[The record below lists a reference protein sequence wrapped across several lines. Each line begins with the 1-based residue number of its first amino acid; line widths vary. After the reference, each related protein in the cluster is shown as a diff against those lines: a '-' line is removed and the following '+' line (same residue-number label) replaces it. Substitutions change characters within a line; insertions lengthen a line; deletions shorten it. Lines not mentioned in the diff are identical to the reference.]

1 MATPDGVRPQQSS
14 QQQQQGVSAG
24 VKRTA
29 VAGVTGIAGAGSNG
43 GGVAVAGGSDSG
55 SQAGVA
61 PSNAQASASATVAG
75 QPTPQ
80 ASVATGVDK
89 WKGRRV
95 KRFKLV
101 DELGEGAMGRVFL
114 AEDTILKRH
123 VALKLLP
130 ARHRDGRPNHR
141 TERLVREARSAA
153 SLEHPNA
160 VNIFEIDQSGGV
172 HYIAMEL
179 VEGGNLEKLVEMS
192 GPMDIERACS
202 LVAEAAEALAHAHTR
217 GIIHRDV
224 KPANLLLARNGR
236 CKVCD
241 FGLAL
246 FDDELD
252 AEGRTKCVGTPYYI
266 APEVAQGRG
275 ATAASDL
282 YGLGCTMFFLL
293 CGRAPFAGTNAR
305 ELMKAHI
312 TQPLPDLR
320 HWRSDVPDRL
330 VMAIEQACAKDPAQ
344 RFESAL
350 HFAAVLRQF
359 TISVGGN
366 NNSGNGSGSSFP
378 TFGNNNNG
386 NGNGSG
392 GGSGSMLEPGV
403 APISAAQLEAIL
415 PAAAMQANN
424 RRHAHMMGALL
435 WAGIG
440 TVAATILIGVGV
452 WMARSGQQQP
462 AAPPPATGEL
472 KIADTKAAAPVAPA
486 VATPA
491 PAPATPSASTAA
503 GEDALLNGSI
513 EEADVDD
520 GVAGWFVHDKFK
532 PQVSILTENGNR
544 FIRLTNSDPA
554 KTVFADQRIRVDP
567 SWKAINVSARMRAS
581 NFKAGK
587 TPSQDGRV
595 AFAFRDD
602 KDVRIGNWPQVP
614 TVKTDSPWVER
625 TVTVDVP
632 EGAKTLYIQLAILYA
647 TGTVDFDDVKVVPQ
661 IAK

>member
-1 MATPDGVRPQQSS
+1 MATTPDGMR
-14 QQQQQGVSAG
+14 QQQG
-24 VKRTA
+24 
-29 VAGVTGIAGAGSNG
+29 GIGGAGGLPRPTPQRIPPAPSSNGNGSG
-43 GGVAVAGGSDSG
+43 GGVAVAGGSGSG
-55 SQAGVA
+55 SDAGAV
-61 PSNAQASASATVAG
+61 PSSQSSSQTVAG
-75 QPTPQ
+75 HAAPQ
-80 ASVATGVDK
+80 ASVAPNVDK

-114 AEDTILKRH
+114 AEDTVLKRH

-192 GPMDIERACS
+192 GPMDIERACQ

-224 KPANLLLARNGR
+224 KPANLLLSRSGR

-266 APEVAQGRG
+266 APEVAQGKG
-275 ATAASDL
+275 ATASSDL

-293 CGRAPFAGTNAR
+293 AGRAPFAGTNAR

-320 HWRSDVPDRL
+320 HWRPDVPDRL
-330 VMAIEQACAKDPAQ
+330 VMAIEQACAKDPAR
-344 RFESAL
+344 RFESAA

-359 TISVGGN
+359 TIPTG
-366 NNSGNGSGSSFP
+366 NNSGGTGSGSSLP
-378 TFGNNNNG
+378 TFNP

-392 GGSGSMLEPGV
+392 GMGSGSMLEPGV

-415 PAAAMQANN
+415 PAAAMQANQ
-424 RRHAHMMGALL
+424 RRQGHMMGALL

-452 WMARSGQQQP
+452 WMARSGQQQQQSQSP
-462 AAPPPATGEL
+462 AAPPPTSGEL
-472 KIADTKAAAPVAPA
+472 KIADKPAATPTPAPHATAAVPA
-486 VATPA
+486 VAPLPA
-491 PAPATPSASTAA
+491 GSTAVA
-503 GEDALLNGSI
+503 TDVLVNGSM
-513 EEADVDD
+513 EADD
-520 GVAGWFVHDKFK
+520 GIDGLDGWFIHDRFK
-532 PQVSILTENGNR
+532 PQAQILSENGNR
-544 FIRLTNSDPA
+544 FLRLSNSDPA
-554 KTVFADQRIRVDP
+554 KTVFADQKIKVDP
-567 SWKAINVSARMRAS
+567 SWKAINVSARMRATS
-581 NFKAGK
+581 FKAGR
-587 TPSQDGRV
+587 TASQDARV

-602 KDVRIGNWPQVP
+602 KDVRIGNWPPVP
-614 TVKTDSPWVER
+614 LVRTDSPWVER

-632 EGAKTLYIQLAILYA
+632 EGAKSMYIQLAIFNA
-647 TGTVDFDDVKVVPQ
+647 TGQVDFDDVKVVPQ
-661 IAK
+661 VAK